1 MKLHNIEKS
10 IALFD
15 RAKSLMPGG
24 VNSPVRAFKN
34 INGNP
39 IFFEKAKGAYL
50 FDADGNEYIDYIGSW
65 GPMIMGHSHP
75 EVVNAIK
82 NQADL
87 GTSYGAPTGLES
99 DLASL
104 IIQCIPSIEK
114 IRMVNSGTEAT
125 MSTIRLA
132 RGYTNKNKIIKFDG
146 CYHGHV
152 DSLLI
157 KAGSG
162 VSTFGLPDSPGIP
175 KDLAKHTITC
185 PYNDVEA
192 FEKIFHEIKDDLAA
206 VIVEPVAGNMGF
218 VPGTKK
224 FLETLREKTSSSNSL
239 LIFDEVMSGFRVS
252 LGGAQEIYNIKPDLT
267 ALGKVIGGGLPV
279 GAFGGKKDI
288 MDYLAP
294 IGPVYQAGTLSGNPL
309 AMAAGSTLL
318 NLIIKENKTEKHSM
332 SVFNSSFKNIFKTL
346 KSVYQYKN
354 AFLFLIA
361 FFLFIDGAHTVI
373 YLATTFALN
382 LGLETS
388 SIIQALILVQ
398 FVAFPATLLWG
409 YVANKYGDK
418 LVLYITITSYIC
430 IIIYS
435 TTLSSAL
442 EFYLLA
448 AWVGFVQGGI
458 QGSSRGMFGKLIPKE
473 KAGEFFGLYNVMG
486 RAGAILGPLMVG
498 TFLTLY
504 GNVRI
509 ALLPIAVLFI
519 IGGLLL
525 TRVKNEIV

>member
-1 MKLHNIEKS
+1 LNNIEKS
-10 IALFD
+10 IALFNQ
-15 RAKSLMPGG
+15 AKLLMPGG

-75 EVVNAIK
+75 KIVDAIK
-82 NQADL
+82 TQADL

-99 DLASL
+99 DVASL

-294 IGPVYQAGTLSGNPL
+294 VGPVYQAGTLSGNPL

-318 NLIIKENKTEKHSM
+318 NLIIKENPFELLEANAKELLGGM
-332 SVFNSSFKNIFKTL
+332 RNIMNTAGIPF
-346 KSVYQYKN
+346 
-354 AFLFLIA
+354 
-361 FFLFIDGAHTVI
+361 
-373 YLATTFALN
+373 
-382 LGLETS
+382 
-388 SIIQALILVQ
+388 
-398 FVAFPATLLWG
+398 
-409 YVANKYGDK
+409 
-418 LVLYITITSYIC
+418 
-430 IIIYS
+430 S
-435 TTLSSAL
+435 TNQM
-442 EFYLLA
+442 
-448 AWVGFVQGGI
+448 G
-458 QGSSRGMFGKLIPKE
+458 GMFGFFFSEKLPENIVDVSASDDNIFALFLNACIRNGIYFAPSKFE
-473 KAGEFFGLYNVMG
+473 AGFISTKHGNNE
-486 RAGAILGPLMVG
+486 IHK
-498 TFLTLY
+498 TLE
-504 GNVRI
+504 
-509 ALLPIAVLFI
+509 I
-519 IGGLLL
+519 IENIIKTGV
-525 TRVKNEIV
+525 TKNEI

>member
-1 MKLHNIEKS
+1 MHNIDKS
-10 IALFD
+10 LALFD
-15 RAKSLMPGG
+15 KAKSLMPGG

-75 EVVNAIK
+75 KIVDAIK
-82 NQADL
+82 TQADL

-99 DLASL
+99 DVASL

-224 FLETLREKTSSSNSL
+224 FLETLREKTSSSDSL

-318 NLIIKENKTEKHSM
+318 NLIIKENPFELLEANAKELLGGM
-332 SVFNSSFKNIFKTL
+332 KNIMDTAGIPF
-346 KSVYQYKN
+346 
-354 AFLFLIA
+354 
-361 FFLFIDGAHTVI
+361 
-373 YLATTFALN
+373 
-382 LGLETS
+382 
-388 SIIQALILVQ
+388 
-398 FVAFPATLLWG
+398 
-409 YVANKYGDK
+409 
-418 LVLYITITSYIC
+418 
-430 IIIYS
+430 S
-435 TTLSSAL
+435 TNQI
-442 EFYLLA
+442 
-448 AWVGFVQGGI
+448 G
-458 QGSSRGMFGKLIPKE
+458 GMFGFFFSEKLPNNITDVSASDDNIFALFLNACIRNGIYFAPSKFE
-473 KAGEFFGLYNVMG
+473 AGF
-486 RAGAILGPLMVG
+486 IS
-498 TFLTLY
+498 TKH
-504 GNVRI
+504 GN
-509 ALLPIAVLFI
+509 
-519 IGGLLL
+519 
-525 TRVKNEIV
+525 NEIHKTLEIIENIIKVGVTKK

>member
-1 MKLHNIEKS
+1 MKLNNIEKS
-10 IALFD
+10 IALFNQ
-15 RAKSLMPGG
+15 AKLLMPGG

-75 EVVNAIK
+75 KIVDAIK
-82 NQADL
+82 TQADL

-99 DLASL
+99 DVASL

-294 IGPVYQAGTLSGNPL
+294 VGPVYQAGTLSGNPL

-318 NLIIKENKTEKHSM
+318 NLIIKENPFELLEANAKELLGGM
-332 SVFNSSFKNIFKTL
+332 RNIMNTAGIPF
-346 KSVYQYKN
+346 
-354 AFLFLIA
+354 
-361 FFLFIDGAHTVI
+361 
-373 YLATTFALN
+373 
-382 LGLETS
+382 
-388 SIIQALILVQ
+388 
-398 FVAFPATLLWG
+398 
-409 YVANKYGDK
+409 
-418 LVLYITITSYIC
+418 
-430 IIIYS
+430 S
-435 TTLSSAL
+435 TNQM
-442 EFYLLA
+442 
-448 AWVGFVQGGI
+448 G
-458 QGSSRGMFGKLIPKE
+458 GMFGFFFSEKLPENIVDVSASDDNIFALFLNACIRNGIYFAPSKFE
-473 KAGEFFGLYNVMG
+473 AGFISTKHGNNE
-486 RAGAILGPLMVG
+486 IHK
-498 TFLTLY
+498 TLE
-504 GNVRI
+504 
-509 ALLPIAVLFI
+509 I
-519 IGGLLL
+519 IENIIKTGV
-525 TRVKNEIV
+525 TKNEI